1 MGTCILKEDHPLRVR
16 FGPGLAVHAAQEYT
30 FGGFQRFVTGGGLVT
45 VPEQKRIT
53 IACGGI
59 PSRLYEKGS
68 ANIKRKHIMPN
79 TTSITC
85 KKCLKALGMDDEY
98 KPSTTRYVVYDNEAE
113 EYYRHSRYSCSWV
126 KHMLDA
132 TLYKVRAAAEAHT
145 KRIYYVNAEGND
157 ITRDEYHKV
166 LKRERGLRIHPNSVR
181 RVNRKSPRYDVVT
194 ININIE
200 VQDEKSNK
208 STR

>member
-68 ANIKRKHIMPN
+68 ANIKRKHIMP
-79 TTSITC
+79 
-85 KKCLKALGMDDEY
+85 EY